1 SKLGA
6 GTLFLTN
13 SYGSGGSTYT
23 GQTTIAGGALN
34 VQSGT
39 ALGASSNVIVATGA
53 LQLQSAANL
62 GGFTMSRPLFLY
74 GSGMGSNGALEN
86 VFGTNVFNATTLNGS
101 ATIGVDAGALTQG
114 GVMSGPGD
122 LTKVGGGTLVLNQ
135 ANTYF
140 GQTNINNGV
149 VQITAQAFALG

>member
-1 SKLGA
+1 NLSKLGS

-13 SYGSGGSTYT
+13 SYGSGASTFT
-23 GQTTIAGGALN
+23 GQTTVVAGALN

-39 ALGASSNVIVATGA
+39 ALGASSNVIVASGA

-74 GSGMGSNGALEN
+74 GPAPGNGALEN
-86 VFGTNVFNATTLNGS
+86 VFGTNTFNATTLNGT

-135 ANTYF
+135 ANTFF

-149 VQITAQAFALG
+149 VQVTA